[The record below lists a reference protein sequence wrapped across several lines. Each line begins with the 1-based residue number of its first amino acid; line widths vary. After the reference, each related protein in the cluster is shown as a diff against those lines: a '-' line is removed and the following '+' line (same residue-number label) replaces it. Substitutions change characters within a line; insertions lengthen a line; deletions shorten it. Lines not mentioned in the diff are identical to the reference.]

1 MLRIATDQE
10 PSTARRKPVVLR
22 LSGQLVAAAQ
32 TLVKEKAEQTKREAD
47 SKVDALR
54 VQVSQIGDRQKA
66 RIEKRIAEVNADYA
80 VRSAKLE
87 QARKLVAEAL
97 SVK

>member
-1 MLRIATDQE
+1 MLRIDTNQE
-10 PSTARRKPVVLR
+10 TSTARREPVVLR

-32 TLVKEKAEQTKREAD
+32 TLVKEKAEQTKSEAD
-47 SKVDALR
+47 SKVDAPH
-54 VQVSQIGDRQKA
+54 VQVSQIGDCQKA

-80 VRSAKLE
+80 VRSAELD